1 MTGGMIESCD
11 PEGQCKMNDA
21 SEVKEREK
29 VRWSYRTQ
37 IKPPRDEEKR
47 KGRDKRQRRER
58 KEKRAK
64 ESSILTD
71 GGRKLP

>member
-37 IKPPRDEEKR
+37 IKPEAFSSKVLKNKTDEKKTTVR
-47 KGRDKRQRRER
+47 K
-58 KEKRAK
+58 
-64 ESSILTD
+64 
-71 GGRKLP
+71 